1 MGTPRRRRLRPPTGR
16 EGGPGP
22 ERNGPAQRQKDYSSQ
37 HTLPRPPSA
46 RNAGVCSPHRCT
58 CARPDRLFPPLRC
71 SPSPLRRRLQPAF
84 FPPPYWPPPG
94 GLRPN
99 WPSAT
104 CGSCCWARAGRGA
117 VAAAMGGGRGGRGR
131 AGLARAEGDQ
141 SIDCPLLMATAGD
154 GSKPHASVSPNPL
167 THLQEVEPRVAKR
180 RLSQARHRATLARIF
195 SGLQEAVSSQSDNS
209 ASKYQVLRK
218 AKKSIQ
224 KLEQTLGSL
233 LKMKESF
240 SLEDRNLSSL
250 ENVKEEYVKRH
261 FSNQS
266 TAPASEAVSE
276 SDSTIWYLI
285 QECEKQTVEEDG
297 KTEFIQSPDTSSLD
311 LVEFERYLYFYKHT
325 VDLLIEHGI
334 VCTEEVPLPEV
345 STVISHLWQELSEER
360 RDSILQY
367 CSQRD
372 FLMDHKAACQ
382 EPACTE
388 GSVRD
393 SRGNSEEASGSSV
406 STPEEVMFED
416 AFDVAAGFLDG
427 SETQGMSSQSSAF
440 ANCTSENPEDHHR
453 LYLQITDF
461 LKSLFFAN
469 TQFCEEED
477 LQFDYETVMLRCTE
491 TFDDEDF

>member
-1 MGTPRRRRLRPPTGR
+1 MVRPSTSRTTTPRMPWRACPAQGTPGVVVSIAAHAHGL
-16 EGGPGP
+16 
-22 ERNGPAQRQKDYSSQ
+22 PAFS
-37 HTLPRPPSA
+37 
-46 RNAGVCSPHRCT
+46 
-58 CARPDRLFPPLRC
+58 RLFVAPLPLSASAY
-71 SPSPLRRRLQPAF
+71 SPRFSHPVIGCRWALVASRL
-84 FPPPYWPPPG
+84 G
-94 GLRPN
+94 VRH
-99 WPSAT
+99 
-104 CGSCCWARAGRGA
+104 
-117 VAAAMGGGRGGRGR
+117 
-131 AGLARAEGDQ
+131 
-141 SIDCPLLMATAGD
+141 LLMETAGD
-154 GSKPHASVSPNPL
+154 CSKPHAGVSRSPL

-180 RLSQARHRATLARIF
+180 RLSQARHRATLSRLF
-195 SGLQEAVSSQSDNS
+195 SSFREAVLSQSDNS

-240 SLEDRNLSSL
+240 SLEDGNPSSMG
-250 ENVKEEYVKRH
+250 EVREEYVKRH
-261 FSNQS
+261 FSNHS
-266 TAPASEAVSE
+266 TASASEAASE
-276 SDSTIWYLI
+276 SDSSIWNLI
-285 QECEKQTVEEDG
+285 QECEKQTMEEDE
-297 KTEFIQSPDTSSLD
+297 KPEFAQCPDTSSPD

-345 STVISHLWQELSEER
+345 STAISYLWQELSEER

-372 FLMDHKAACQ
+372 FLMDPKA
-382 EPACTE
+382 ACTE

-393 SRGNSEEASGSSV
+393 SRGNSQEASGSSV

-416 AFDVAAGFLDG
+416 AFDVAAGFLDR

-440 ANCTSENPEDHHR
+440 ASSTSENAEDHHR

-469 TQFCEEED
+469 TQFCQEED

>member
-1 MGTPRRRRLRPPTGR
+1 MSWSALVSH
-16 EGGPGP
+16 P
-22 ERNGPAQRQKDYSSQ
+22 ELSFFCLSSTQAVRFLFLHLHIYSVEVNV
-37 HTLPRPPSA
+37 A
-46 RNAGVCSPHRCT
+46 
-58 CARPDRLFPPLRC
+58 
-71 SPSPLRRRLQPAF
+71 LQ
-84 FPPPYWPPPG
+84 
-94 GLRPN
+94 
-99 WPSAT
+99 
-104 CGSCCWARAGRGA
+104 
-117 VAAAMGGGRGGRGR
+117 
-131 AGLARAEGDQ
+131 
-141 SIDCPLLMATAGD
+141 LLMETAGD
-154 GSKPHASVSPNPL
+154 CRKTHARVNPNPL
-167 THLQEVEPRVAKR
+167 THVQEVEPHVAKR
-180 RLSQARHRATLARIF
+180 RLAQARHRATLARLF
-195 SGLQEAVSSQSDNS
+195 SGLREAVLSQSDNS
-209 ASKYQVLRK
+209 ALKYQVLRK

-224 KLEQTLGSL
+224 KLEQTLGSF

-240 SLEDRNLSSL
+240 SLKDGNPSSL
-250 ENVKEEYVKRH
+250 EEVREEYVKRH
-261 FSNQS
+261 FNNHS
-266 TAPASEAVSE
+266 TAPALEAVSE
-276 SDSTIWYLI
+276 SDSTAWCLTG
-285 QECEKQTVEEDG
+285 ECEKQTLEEDG
-297 KTEFIQSPDTSSLD
+297 KPELIQSSETSSPD

-334 VCTEEVPLPEV
+334 VRTEEVPLPEV
-345 STVISHLWQELSEER
+345 STAISHLWQELSEER

-372 FLMDHKAACQ
+372 FLMDPEAACQ

-416 AFDVAAGFLDG
+416 AFDVAARFLDR

-440 ANCTSENPEDHHR
+440 ASCTSESPEDHHG

-469 TQFCEEED
+469 TQFCQEED

>member
-1 MGTPRRRRLRPPTGR
+1 
-16 EGGPGP
+16 
-22 ERNGPAQRQKDYSSQ
+22 
-37 HTLPRPPSA
+37 
-46 RNAGVCSPHRCT
+46 
-58 CARPDRLFPPLRC
+58 
-71 SPSPLRRRLQPAF
+71 
-84 FPPPYWPPPG
+84 
-94 GLRPN
+94 
-99 WPSAT
+99 
-104 CGSCCWARAGRGA
+104 
-117 VAAAMGGGRGGRGR
+117 
-131 AGLARAEGDQ
+131 
-141 SIDCPLLMATAGD
+141 
-154 GSKPHASVSPNPL
+154 
-167 THLQEVEPRVAKR
+167 LQEVEPRVAKR
-180 RLSQARHRATLARIF
+180 RLSQARHRATLARLF
-195 SGLQEAVSSQSDNS
+195 SSLREAVLSQSDNS

-240 SLEDRNLSSL
+240 SLEDGNPSSL
-250 ENVKEEYVKRH
+250 EEVREEYVKRH
-261 FSNQS
+261 FSNH
-266 TAPASEAVSE
+266 
-276 SDSTIWYLI
+276 
-285 QECEKQTVEEDG
+285 
-297 KTEFIQSPDTSSLD
+297 
-311 LVEFERYLYFYKHT
+311 RYLYFYKHT

-345 STVISHLWQELSEER
+345 STAISHLWQELSEER

-372 FLMDHKAACQ
+372 FLMDPKAACQ

-416 AFDVAAGFLDG
+416 AFDVAAGFLDR

-440 ANCTSENPEDHHR
+440 SSCVSENPEDHHR
-453 LYLQITDF
+453 LYVQITDF

-469 TQFCEEED
+469 TQFCQEED

>member
-1 MGTPRRRRLRPPTGR
+1 M
-16 EGGPGP
+16 E
-22 ERNGPAQRQKDYSSQ
+22 
-37 HTLPRPPSA
+37 
-46 RNAGVCSPHRCT
+46 
-58 CARPDRLFPPLRC
+58 
-71 SPSPLRRRLQPAF
+71 
-84 FPPPYWPPPG
+84 
-94 GLRPN
+94 
-99 WPSAT
+99 
-104 CGSCCWARAGRGA
+104 
-117 VAAAMGGGRGGRGR
+117 
-131 AGLARAEGDQ
+131 
-141 SIDCPLLMATAGD
+141 TAGD
-154 GSKPHASVSPNPL
+154 CSKPHAGVSRSPL

-180 RLSQARHRATLARIF
+180 RLSQARHRATLSRLF
-195 SGLQEAVSSQSDNS
+195 SSFREAVLSQSDNS

-240 SLEDRNLSSL
+240 SLEDGNPSSVG
-250 ENVKEEYVKRH
+250 EVREEYVKRH
-261 FSNQS
+261 FSNHS
-266 TAPASEAVSE
+266 TASASEAASE
-276 SDSTIWYLI
+276 SDSSIWNLI
-285 QECEKQTVEEDG
+285 QECEKQTMEEDE
-297 KTEFIQSPDTSSLD
+297 KPEFVQCPDTSSPD

-345 STVISHLWQELSEER
+345 STAISYLWQELSEER

-372 FLMDHKAACQ
+372 FLMDPKA
-382 EPACTE
+382 ACTE

-393 SRGNSEEASGSSV
+393 SRGNSQEASGSSV

-416 AFDVAAGFLDG
+416 AFDVAAGFLDR

-440 ANCTSENPEDHHR
+440 ASSTSENPEDHHR

-469 TQFCEEED
+469 TQFCQEED